1 MGPVI
6 KVCELVTRRPDLDV
20 EAFQRYWRDVHG
32 PIVAAIPGLVRYVQS
47 HPRLGGYRNGPLV
60 YDGVAELW
68 VQDKAA
74 LATMATTAQFVA
86 AKADEP
92 NFIDT
97 TTLVELVVDEH
108 TIKDSGTGKASGTG
122 AEQSRLAQHAA
133 IKSIGFVRFRA
144 DLAVAEAQRYWR
156 EVHAP
161 LAAEIEV
168 LRRYTQSHVRL
179 GAYRDGRRPAW
190 DGLAMTWFDSLEDM
204 RASARTDGYRATI
217 EDGPL
222 LLASPVTPTI
232 LCHELV
238 LVP

>member
-1 MGPVI
+1 M
-6 KVCELVTRRPDLDV
+6 
-20 EAFQRYWRDVHG
+20 
-32 PIVAAIPGLVRYVQS
+32 
-47 HPRLGGYRNGPLV
+47 
-60 YDGVAELW
+60 
-68 VQDKAA
+68 
-74 LATMATTAQFVA
+74 
-86 AKADEP
+86 
-92 NFIDT
+92 
-97 TTLVELVVDEH
+97 
-108 TIKDSGTGKASGTG
+108 
-122 AEQSRLAQHAA
+122 
-133 IKSIGFVRFRA
+133 
-144 DLAVAEAQRYWR
+144 AEAQRYWR